1 MPMLPFSKR
10 FLRWFGVVAGLLLL
24 GIFVYRTGDAL
35 YHNHQLRKDYIP
47 AANASPYQQG
57 TPMEQMDLAVYAPYF
72 SGNSAE
78 PAYTLTHRIPSP
90 VTLQYYEKIPAG
102 GEAPA
107 LEIPKGTTITAI
119 PEGTK
124 ASAFYETGYGYTSYP
139 TYEKGWRYVRP
150 FQTTETSDAAA
161 NGKHYYVKLE
171 ALEAVLDKTIE
182 ANQPLR
188 AAIRQQKWS
197 ISHGKFELTRFVD
210 DKLHQHGAYLSP
222 DLSRQAFDGWSIALL
237 GAIGG
242 LGAGL
247 FRTRLKPRVP
257 RT

>member
-1 MPMLPFSKR
+1 MPILPVSKR
-10 FLRWFGVVAGLLLL
+10 YLRWFGVVAGLILL
-24 GIFVYRTGDAL
+24 GIFVYRTGYAL
-35 YHNHQLRKDYIP
+35 YHNNQLRKDFSP
-47 AANASPYQQG
+47 AANASPYQQSI
-57 TPMEQMDLAVYAPYF
+57 PLEQMDLAVYAPYF

-107 LEIPKGTTITAI
+107 LEIPKGTTIAAI

-150 FQTTETSDAAA
+150 FQTTETSDATA

-171 ALEAVLDKTIE
+171 SLEAVLDKTIE

-197 ISHGKFELTRFVD
+197 ISHGRFELTRFVD

-222 DLSRQAFDGWSIALL
+222 DLSRPTFDGWSIALL
-237 GAIGG
+237 GALGG

-247 FRTRLKPRVP
+247 FRTRLKPGVS